1 MQIPKRFKLFGQT
14 IKVEISTNSEDKE
27 GNQGTAYFNKN
38 HIVIQCSKVLK
49 RPNSRME
56 QVYLHEMFHIIFNEL
71 HYPKETFNEQMVDQM
86 ASALHQI
93 LITSEYK

>member
-1 MQIPKRFKLFGQT
+1 MKIPKRFKLFGQT
-14 IKVEISTNSEDKE
+14 IKVEISTNYEDKE
-27 GNQGTAYFNKN
+27 GSQGVAYFNKN
-38 HIVIQCSKVLK
+38 HIVIQCSKALK

-56 QVYLHEMFHIIFNEL
+56 QLYLHEMFHIIFNEL
-71 HYPKETFNEQMVDQM
+71 NYSRDIFNEQTIDQI